1 MSSTV
6 ASQLTSSSLT
16 TTSSPASGTFDATFA
31 TFTPPAP
38 SSALPDPGSIGAG
51 GQTGSDSGFS
61 SSLYPTLVLL
71 LTVSATIV
79 FRSTLL
85 RRRQRT
91 AILAAIANGT
101 YVPPSPPSRAN
112 QSVFGEKPRMY
123 EVFLD
128 EDKARS
134 QKWASLA
141 VFVLCRFIIADLCD
155 LGGSSSWNIT
165 FNNPVDHLKYTC
177 RDESIGRENE
187 AVPQVHHARLP
198 PMEALAPIRGP
209 FVFYRVHTA

>member
-1 MSSTV
+1 M
-6 ASQLTSSSLT
+6 L
-16 TTSSPASGTFDATFA
+16 F
-31 TFTPPAP
+31 
-38 SSALPDPGSIGAG
+38 
-51 GQTGSDSGFS
+51 
-61 SSLYPTLVLL
+61 
-71 LTVSATIV
+71 
-79 FRSTLL
+79 
-85 RRRQRT
+85 RRRQRA

-128 EDKARS
+128 EEKARS

-141 VFVLCRFIIADLCD
+141 VRLSTLSPVLLVVLCRFIIADLCD
-155 LGGSSSWNIT
+155 LGRSSPRNIT
-165 FNNPVDHLKYTC
+165 SNNPVDHLEYTC

-187 AVPQVHHARLP
+187 AVPQVRYARLP
-198 PMEALAPIRGP
+198 PMETLAPIRDL